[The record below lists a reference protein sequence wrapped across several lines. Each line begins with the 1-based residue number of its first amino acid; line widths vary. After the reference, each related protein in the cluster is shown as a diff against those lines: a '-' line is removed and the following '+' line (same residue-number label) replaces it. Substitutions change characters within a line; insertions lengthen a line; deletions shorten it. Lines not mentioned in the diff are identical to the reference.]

1 MKILM
6 VALLMMASM
15 MGKDMAIEDLKEDF
29 YKAVSIAGDEDLAG
43 DVLEKLQKMVDDEY
57 TATRASY
64 LGSVTAKMADYSFFP
79 WSKLSYADDGSILL
93 NKAIKEEP
101 NNVHIRLNRLNSFI
115 NFPDMLKKGHYT
127 QQDARWLIANM
138 GKEYIPKSAYE
149 DVNKALAQFFL
160 KEKDETRY
168 NKYHSAL
175 TNQKFIED
183 VANFKKKLEND

>member
-43 DVLEKLQKMVDDEY
+43 DVLEKLQKMVDDGY

-138 GKEYIPKSAYE
+138 GKDYIPQRAYE

>member
-43 DVLEKLQKMVDDEY
+43 DVLEKLQKMVDDGY